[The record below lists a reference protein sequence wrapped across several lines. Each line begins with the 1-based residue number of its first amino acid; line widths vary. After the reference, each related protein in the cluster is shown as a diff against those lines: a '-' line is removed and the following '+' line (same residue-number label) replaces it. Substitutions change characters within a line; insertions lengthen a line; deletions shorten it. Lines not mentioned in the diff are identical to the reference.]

1 MGLASAITEGMND
14 PGQDGGGG
22 CVARARAPDPSGRT
36 RRVGPLDA
44 RPPLPGACRA
54 RGAQSAL
61 CGGQPPPCG
70 GGQPPPC
77 GGGQPP
83 PCGGGQPPPC
93 GVDNPLR
100 VGVDNPL
107 RVGMDNPLRVG
118 AEADGQWLAL
128 VGWASAALKCAP
140 RDAWIG
146 WAKALQW
153 QRIGLI
159 ANNARFLILPGVQV
173 RNLASRILG
182 QNLARLSADWQ
193 AVHGH
198 GLLLGLDLHR
208 SGALC
213 RHLLPGGQL
222 DRTRAHARLCQIQ
235 RYLCRPWGP

>member
-1 MGLASAITEGMND
+1 MSHVRVRLIRPGERAEWDRLMRAHHYLGLAAL
-14 PGQDGGGG
+14 
-22 CVARARAPDPSGRT
+22 VGRSL
-36 RRVGPLDA
+36 RY
-44 RPPLPGACRA
+44 
-54 RGAQSAL
+54 
-61 CGGQPPPCG
+61 
-70 GGQPPPC
+70 
-77 GGGQPP
+77 
-83 PCGGGQPPPC
+83 

-107 RVGMDNPLRVG
+107 RVGVDNPLRVGVDNPLRVG
-118 AEADGQWLAL
+118 AEADGQRLAL

>member
-1 MGLASAITEGMND
+1 MPGLRHPSPQVLDEAKGIRIRWLLGLASAITEGMND
-14 PGQDGGGG
+14 PGQDGGVDVSHVRVRLIRPGE
-22 CVARARAPDPSGRT
+22 RAEWDRLMRAHHYLGLAALVGRSL
-36 RRVGPLDA
+36 RYV
-44 RPPLPGACRA
+44 
-54 RGAQSAL
+54 
-61 CGGQPPPCG
+61 
-70 GGQPPPC
+70 
-77 GGGQPP
+77 
-83 PCGGGQPPPC
+83 
-93 GVDNPLR
+93 VDNPLR
-100 VGVDNPL
+100 VGV
-107 RVGMDNPLRVG
+107 
-118 AEADGQWLAL
+118 EADGQWLAL

-222 DRTRAHARLCQIQ
+222 DRTWAHARLCQIQ
-235 RYLCRPWGP
+235 RDLCRAWGP